1 MGSFCILFNDRKEG
15 ESAMKIIVFGATGG
29 VGQSVVKQAV
39 GNGFEVTAFVRTPT
53 KLEVTHENLKVIK
66 GDAFNL
72 SEVAA
77 AIVGHDA
84 VVSCLGS
91 SQGMKKSTE
100 LQEMVKN
107 IVTGM
112 QEHDVKRIVYTAS
125 AGIHNELTGISGKL
139 IMKILKNT
147 LTDHRAATDHI
158 KEYGLNYTIVRPM
171 SLTNRPFS
179 GKYRESTTSL
189 PKNSRSIPRADVA
202 HFILKAL
209 NDRKY
214 ENTSI
219 GIST

>member
-1 MGSFCILFNDRKEG
+1 
-15 ESAMKIIVFGATGG
+15 MKIIVFGATGG

-39 GNGFEVTAFVRTPT
+39 ENGFEVTAFVRTPA
-53 KLEVTHENLKVIK
+53 KLEVKHRNVNIIQ
-66 GDAFNL
+66 GNAFNQV
-72 SEVAA
+72 EVAA
-77 AIVGHDA
+77 AIAGHEA

-91 SQGMKKSTE
+91 SQGLKKSTD
-100 LQEMVKN
+100 LQEMAIN

-125 AGIHNELTGISGKL
+125 AGIHKELSGISGKL
-139 IMKILKNT
+139 IMRMLKNT
-147 LTDHRAATDHI
+147 LTDHRAAT
-158 KEYGLNYTIVRPM
+158 EYIEAHGLNYTIVRPM
-171 SLTNRPFS
+171 GLTNRPLS

-189 PKNSRSIPRADVA
+189 PKKSRSIPRADVA

-209 NDRKY
+209 NDAQY